1 MIKCSPT
8 AAACVLHRVAPHRTT
23 LHRTAP
29 DRARKE
35 ASVQGDHRLLAQ
47 NLFSGRPSSF
57 VVKDLIRR
65 TVERTVAIADKL
77 ASASWAE
84 CIDKVPV
91 LLLLFLELLL
101 LQPSTTTSVDANG
114 PT

>member
-35 ASVQGDHRLLAQ
+35 ASVQGDLRLLAQ
-47 NLFSGRPSSF
+47 NLFSGRPSPF

-65 TVERTVAIADKL
+65 TVALADKL

-84 CIDKVPV
+84 CIDEVAV

-114 PT
+114 TT